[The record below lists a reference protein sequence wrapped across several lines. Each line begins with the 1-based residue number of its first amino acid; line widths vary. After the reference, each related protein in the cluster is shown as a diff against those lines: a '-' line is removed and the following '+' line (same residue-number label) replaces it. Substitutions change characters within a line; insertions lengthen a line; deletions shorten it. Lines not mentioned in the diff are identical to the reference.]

1 MKHLVAQA
9 SAIFLS
15 VIMASTAFAQD
26 TAQQALDANDV
37 AAATKLLAA
46 QSASDDAETAV
57 SGLCGEAQ
65 IAMESGDFDRV
76 SELLKKAEA
85 KDLKKKSG
93 WNAVIAWLKA
103 DLARRQGNHDLYVS
117 GLRNVKKVI
126 KGGARVENDWKA
138 TIDYLLCLETK
149 DNSDA
154 RDFAEDAIDGF
165 HSVQMYDEEALAHLR
180 LAELEWQ
187 RNKQKRAIKEYEAAL
202 KAYDN
207 SKRSEAVLHI
217 AEIQVELIG
226 HLLEMN
232 ETKDA
237 KSQLAKAAKY
247 MEAAGNPAELVAKMD
262 EFKSK
267 LGE

>member
-1 MKHLVAQA
+1 MKHVLAQA
-9 SAIFLS
+9 SAVFLS
-15 VIMASTAFAQD
+15 IILASSAFAQD

-37 AAATKLLAA
+37 SAAAKLLAA

-65 IAMESGDFDRV
+65 IAMESGNYNRA
-76 SELLKKAEA
+76 SELLKKAEE

-93 WNAVIAWLKA
+93 WIAVIQWLKA

-126 KGGARVENDWKA
+126 KSGAKVENDWKA

-187 RNKQKRAIKEYEAAL
+187 RNKQKRAIKEYESAL
-202 KAYDN
+202 EAYDN
-207 SKRSEAVLHI
+207 SKRSDAVLHI
-217 AEIQVELIG
+217 AEIQVQLIG
-226 HLLEMN
+226 RLLEMN
-232 ETKDA
+232 EMKDA
-237 KSQLAKAAKY
+237 KAQLAKASKY
-247 MEAAGNPAELVAKMD
+247 MEAAGNPPELMEKMN
-262 EFKSK
+262 EFQSK

>member
-1 MKHLVAQA
+1 MPFIGSLVVRSWNLLLRKALK
-9 SAIFLS
+9 SCTVKPLS
-15 VIMASTAFAQD
+15 Q
-26 TAQQALDANDV
+26 
-37 AAATKLLAA
+37 
-46 QSASDDAETAV
+46 
-57 SGLCGEAQ
+57 
-65 IAMESGDFDRV
+65 
-76 SELLKKAEA
+76 
-85 KDLKKKSG
+85 
-93 WNAVIAWLKA
+93 
-103 DLARRQGNHDLYVS
+103 
-117 GLRNVKKVI
+117 
-126 KGGARVENDWKA
+126 
-138 TIDYLLCLETK
+138 
-149 DNSDA
+149 
-154 RDFAEDAIDGF
+154 DAIDGF

-207 SKRSEAVLHI
+207 SKRSDAVLHI

-237 KSQLAKAAKY
+237 KSQLDKAAKY